1 MNDIQYKIGIALI
14 ILFTICFIVFGI
26 LMVTNS
32 LTTEQDYCNCVNSMP
47 YMVTR
52 MSEGKCLVSVFDPEA
67 YHDASNLTVYQFL
80 VMEHCR

>member
-1 MNDIQYKIGIALI
+1 MDNSQKILVIGCLVILCAMVGIIMAVALQP
-14 ILFTICFIVFGI
+14 
-26 LMVTNS
+26 
-32 LTTEQDYCNCVNSMP
+32 TEQDFCNCVDSMP

>member
-1 MNDIQYKIGIALI
+1 MDNSQKILVIGCLVILCAMVGIIMAVALQP
-14 ILFTICFIVFGI
+14 L
-26 LMVTNS
+26 
-32 LTTEQDYCNCVNSMP
+32 EQGFCNCVDSMP